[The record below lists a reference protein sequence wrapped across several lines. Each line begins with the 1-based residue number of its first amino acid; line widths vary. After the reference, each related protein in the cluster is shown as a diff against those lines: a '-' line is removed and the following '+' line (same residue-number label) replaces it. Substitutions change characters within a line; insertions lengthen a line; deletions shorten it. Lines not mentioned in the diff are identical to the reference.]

1 MVAMDD
7 GRIKAIVDWLTDG
20 ARTAAA
26 PQQVLQELCE
36 RMIDAG
42 VPLWRAAAF
51 VRTLHPQIMGRRF
64 LWVRDVGVSV
74 SEAPHDLLA
83 TPTYR
88 DSPVARVCLSG
99 KGLRRRLSDPACPI
113 DLNTLAELREE
124 GVTDYVAKPLIFT
137 DGAVHAA
144 TWTTRAPGGFSDAH
158 IAAIDS
164 VTSPLARVAEVRALR
179 RMAGNLLDTYVGHQS
194 GERILS
200 GHVRRGDSETIAA
213 AIWLSDMRGFTVMA
227 DRLPPETTIELL
239 NSYFDCQVPAIAEHG
254 GEVLKFIGDG
264 LLAIFPIAGRDTD
277 GVCRQ
282 ALEAARLARQNIAA
296 LDAPSWSATTNGPRF
311 GLALHLGEVLYG
323 NIGGGDRLDFTCI
336 GPAVNMAARIE
347 RLAASLGRTVLASS
361 RFAHACPAELAGL
374 GDFMLPGFS
383 DTQAIYGLADE
394 PGQVMTLTPPDC
406 PIA

>member
-1 MVAMDD
+1 MAAMDD

-26 PQQVLQELCE
+26 PQQVLLELCE
-36 RMIDAG
+36 RMVAAG
-42 VPLWRAAAF
+42 VPLSRAAAF

-64 LWVRDVGVSV
+64 LWVQDVGVSV

-99 KGLRRRLSDPACPI
+99 QGLRRRLVDPACPI

-124 GVTDYVAKPLIFT
+124 GVTDYVATPLIFT

-179 RMAGNLLDTYVGHQS
+179 RLAGNLLDTYVGHQA

-200 GHVRRGDSETIAA
+200 GHIRRGDSEAIAA
-213 AIWLSDMRGFTVMA
+213 AIWLSDMRGFTMMA
-227 DRLPPETTIELL
+227 DRLPTKTTIDLL
-239 NSYFDCQVPAIAEHG
+239 NRYFDCQIPAIAEYG
-254 GEVLKFIGDG
+254 GEVLKFMGDG
-264 LLAIFPIAGRDTD
+264 LLAIFPVEGRDTD
-277 GVCRQ
+277 AVCRH
-282 ALEAARLARQNIAA
+282 ALDAARLARDNIAG
-296 LDAPSWSATTNGPRF
+296 LDDWESGTNGPRF
-311 GLALHLGEVLYG
+311 GLALHLGEVQYG
-323 NIGGGDRLDFTCI
+323 NIGGGERLDFTCI

-347 RLAASLGRTVLASS
+347 KLASTLGRTVLASS
-361 RFAHACPAELAGL
+361 RFARECPAELAGV

-383 DTQAIYGLADE
+383 ETQAIYGLAE
-394 PGQVMTLTPPDC
+394 EAGQGMTLRAPPDC